1 MILFRFL
8 YLPQITTLIT
18 CFFLHLL
25 IHLFALCLTRS
36 LALLFD
42 LPLSLARFIPSS
54 ITHSFIH
61 SQLAHSLAY
70 SLVCS
75 VAYFLLI
82 HLLVL
87 SRASQLNELLFTR
100 SLAVSIPLITQM
112 LNRLLPTPPPPPHV
126 LYSLIRPFTC
136 LLPPSLP
143 HSFFIHPLACLLVP
157 YRHPSLVTALSC
169 SLVSSFPPSFIDA
182 LVRLLTLLLTHS
194 VAFSLFFLIHLLAR
208 VLHSFFAHS
217 LPCLRVL
224 SLTRSLPCFF
234 PFLLHSLMC
243 SLARSLTNS
252 LARLH

>member
-112 LNRLLPTPPPPPHV
+112 LNRLLPTPPPPPTSFTHSFAR
-126 LYSLIRPFTC
+126 SLAC
-136 LLPPSLP
+136 CLPP
-143 HSFFIHPLACLLVP
+143 F
-157 YRHPSLVTALSC
+157 
-169 SLVSSFPPSFIDA
+169 
-182 LVRLLTLLLTHS
+182 
-194 VAFSLFFLIHLLAR
+194 
-208 VLHSFFAHS
+208 
-217 LPCLRVL
+217 
-224 SLTRSLPCFF
+224 LTRSSFTRSPACLF
-234 PFLLHSLMC
+234 PTAIPH
-243 SLARSLTNS
+243 
-252 LARLH
+252 